1 MKLNSKQRKNLRSQ
15 AHHLEPV
22 ILIGKN
28 GINEGAMHAIEQ
40 AISIH
45 ELIKVKFREYKDEKK
60 KLSNEIAEILK
71 AEIIGLIG
79 NTVILYKFNPDLE
92 CQLESKHMAD

>member
-1 MKLNSKQRKNLRSQ
+1 MKLNSKQRKNLRAQ

-28 GINEGAMHAIEQ
+28 GINEGAKHAIEQ
-40 AISIH
+40 AITIH

-60 KLSNEIAEILK
+60 ELSNEIAEILN
-71 AEIIGLIG
+71 AEIVGLIG
-79 NTVILYKFNPDLE
+79 NTVILYKFNPELE
-92 CQLESKHMAD
+92 NHKFNP